1 MNRIL
6 ILIRYILPVANP
18 DGYEYTKTD
27 RFWRKTRSPNEG
39 SICIGTDP
47 NRKTF
52 YSKHYSLLVAL

>member
-1 MNRIL
+1 MNEL
-6 ILIRYILPVANP
+6 FNFRYILPVANP

-47 NRKTF
+47 NREAITRKLF
-52 YSKHYSLLVAL
+52 SLYVVL

>member
-1 MNRIL
+1 MIEL
-6 ILIRYILPVANP
+6 IYAPLLLLRYILPIANP

-47 NRKTF
+47 NR
-52 YSKHYSLLVAL
+52 